1 MRVSLE
7 WLADYVDLELDA
19 IELADLLTNSGTE
32 VEAVETAGEGLQDF
46 KVGLLLDVAP
56 HPSAGRLSI
65 CRVEV
70 DESTPLEFVCG
81 APNVQPGIKVPV
93 ALPGSKL
100 PDGRTIK
107 ETVIRGVSSPGMILS
122 EKELGISEEASGI
135 MILDDKAEIGM
146 DLATVL
152 KMPDRV
158 LVLEITPNRP
168 DCLSVV
174 GLAREVAALTG
185 KQLKMPPSRVEEIAE
200 KAAGM
205 VEVDIEDSDLCS
217 RYAARLI
224 FSLHIAASPWWMRR
238 RLQAVGVRPISN
250 VVDITNY
257 VMLEL
262 GQPLH
267 AFDYDLVKD
276 ARIIVRRART
286 GETIKTLDGVE
297 RKLTPDNLLICD
309 PSGPIALAGVMGGEE
324 SEVSSGTSR
333 VLLESAHFDPPN
345 IMRTARSLELAS
357 EASYRFERG
366 VDPDGC
372 VRAADRAAELMRQ
385 LGAGEVLTGVVD
397 AHPRVIE
404 PTRLRL
410 RVARTARLIGIPL
423 SGGEAEGL
431 LRSIN
436 VEVTGTVI
444 EAGDE
449 VLSVEAPTSRP
460 DLEREIDLVEEVA
473 RLYGYREI
481 ASTLPLTSSNV
492 GALSNE
498 QKKIRD
504 IARVMVG
511 AGLFEAVTHAFISP
525 RWLDLLDPSGQ
536 YLPESVF
543 RIRNPI
549 SEEFSIMRPSLM
561 PGLLETARFNIN
573 RRETDLHLFEMGR
586 VFLAEEDGKLPREPL
601 RMACIMTGK
610 WFAKQW
616 DREPE
621 EADIYSIKGVLQTLL
636 EALHISEWQIQRQE
650 LPFLHPAQSGLVS
663 TGGREAGY
671 IGMLHPRVTREA
683 ELPEKIAVIELDLE
697 SLMASSKEPQ
707 YFDIP
712 RFPALQIDIALVVSE
727 DVGCAQVEEVIREAG
742 GPLLRELRLF
752 DLYRGEQVGEGYK
765 SLAFSLT
772 FYALNRTLTDE
783 EVLALRDGIVKA
795 LVEKLGARLR

>member
-1 MRVSLE
+1 LRVSLE

-32 VEAVETAGEGLQDF
+32 VEAVETAGEGLEDF

-473 RLYGYREI
+473 RLYGYQKI